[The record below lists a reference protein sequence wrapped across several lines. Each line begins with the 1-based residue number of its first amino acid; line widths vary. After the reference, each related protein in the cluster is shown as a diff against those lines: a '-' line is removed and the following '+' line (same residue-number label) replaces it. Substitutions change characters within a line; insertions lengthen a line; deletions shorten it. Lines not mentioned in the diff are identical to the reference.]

1 MNVHAIQTGT
11 VRVRARQRAG
21 VGRAQQR
28 RLRTMLNRE
37 WTEPL
42 PIFAWVIE
50 HPEGL
55 ILVDTGETAKAM
67 EPGWFPRWHPYFR
80 LAVRLEV
87 AAEDE
92 IGPQLERLGFAPD
105 DVRWIVLTHLHTDH
119 AGGLHHFPRSEVLI
133 ARAEFEAASGF
144 AGKVRGFLPHRL
156 PAWLAPRLLDLPA
169 EPFGPFSHS
178 MALTDAGDVRIVGTP
193 GHTPGHQSVIL
204 EDGDSTIFFAGDT
217 SYTEA
222 LMVGRRIDGVASDD
236 QAARETLRRINVLAA
251 ERRLVYLPA
260 HDAEAA
266 ARLAERRPVAA

>member
-21 VGRAQQR
+21 VGRGQAR
-28 RLRTMLNRE
+28 LLRTMVNRE

-55 ILVDTGETAKAM
+55 IVVDTGETAKAM

-92 IGPQLERLGFAPD
+92 IGPQLGNLGFAPA
-105 DVRWIVLTHLHTDH
+105 DVRWVVLTHLHTDH
-119 AGGLHHFPRSEVLI
+119 AGGLHHFRDSEVVI
-133 ARAEFEAASGF
+133 ARTEWEAASGF
-144 AGKVRGFLPHRL
+144 AGTVRGYLPHHL
-156 PAWLAPRLLDLPA
+156 PDWLAPRLVDLPA
-169 EPFGPFSHS
+169 EPYGPFSHS
-178 MALTDAGDVRIVGTP
+178 MPLTDAGDVRIVATP
-193 GHTPGHQSVIL
+193 GHTVGHQSVVL
-204 EDGDSTIFFAGDT
+204 EDGDRTIFFAGDT

-222 LMVGRRIDGVASDD
+222 LMVGRKIDGVAPDEE
-236 QAARETLRRINVLAA
+236 AAHETLRRINVLAA
-251 ERRLVYLPA
+251 ERDLVYLPA
-260 HDAEAA
+260 HDPEAA
-266 ARLAERRPVAA
+266 ARLAERRTVAA